1 VQSRHNTHSKT
12 LDTVVAKAIM
22 SIISSLGGG
31 PVEQGVWNGGLLSSW
46 ACFVALHKSPALT
59 MLLCFTAGR
68 IGNALSREE
77 RVRSYI
83 KDKHGS
89 VWLAFALQCC

>member
-1 VQSRHNTHSKT
+1 
-12 LDTVVAKAIM
+12 
-22 SIISSLGGG
+22 
-31 PVEQGVWNGGLLSSW
+31 
-46 ACFVALHKSPALT
+46 

-89 VWLAFALQCC
+89 VWLAFGTVVDNNVYVA